1 MMVKI
6 GLYWQHDLDLVAL
19 YMHPDFE
26 FTKWMKLMVLYLSDH
41 NIINN
46 KDFQE
51 KYENLFGKATGEYHN
66 VAQEGFHIPLPSS
79 VPYHLNLSDSFAHFY
94 LNPAN
99 KMEEKAIKYLLGF
112 RYGSRS
118 NGLKVLFRSFLDGVY
133 MEPYFNEVMFSS
145 LSRRKRNTTS
155 KASKTTLS
163 SKKTKQKKVIATGN
177 NLNNT
182 THAEDDSLDKT
193 SKTYPSESSSVSVKS
208 VVPSDTSSVSIKEE
222 KKDATEPFNKET
234 IESIPENTISE
245 TLSKEADEELDDS
258 GFDMFGAVSKL
269 MGGGF

>member
-118 NGLKVLFRSFLDGVY
+118 NGLKVLFRSL
-133 MEPYFNEVMFSS
+133 MESIWS
-145 LSRRKRNTTS
+145 H
-155 KASKTTLS
+155 TLM
-163 SKKTKQKKVIATGN
+163 KLCFPLYQ
-177 NLNNT
+177 
-182 THAEDDSLDKT
+182 
-193 SKTYPSESSSVSVKS
+193 
-208 VVPSDTSSVSIKEE
+208 EE
-222 KKDATEPFNKET
+222 KGIQHLKPQRLLFHQKRPNK
-234 IESIPENTISE
+234 
-245 TLSKEADEELDDS
+245 K
-258 GFDMFGAVSKL
+258 K
-269 MGGGF
+269 